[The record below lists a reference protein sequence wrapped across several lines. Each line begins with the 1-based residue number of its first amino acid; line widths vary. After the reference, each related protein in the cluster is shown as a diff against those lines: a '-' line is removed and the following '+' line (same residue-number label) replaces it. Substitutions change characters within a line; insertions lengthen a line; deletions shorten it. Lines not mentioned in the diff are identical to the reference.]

1 MCSPNEH
8 SFIISADCVPII
20 AFTSC
25 HAPQQRG
32 LETGA
37 PLIPGPAAPLRRGKA
52 PVRSTPRIAGSQMAP
67 YSEPNICRS
76 SELLSYTIGSYTQR
90 KIDWQGAKNMCF
102 FFYWGLQL
110 LWAFCVRCTFHEG
123 VYSFTRKASE
133 EMTRNRPSINISL
146 ICTR

>member
-90 KIDWQGAKNMCF
+90 KIDWQGAKNICCF
-102 FFYWGLQL
+102 FFTEGCSSCGHFVSDVRSMREFTHL
-110 LWAFCVRCTFHEG
+110 LGKQVR
-123 VYSFTRKASE
+123 R
-133 EMTRNRPSINISL
+133 
-146 ICTR
+146 